1 MLRTENSS
9 TILITL
15 TTQRSGHWCTII
27 QYQIELIEDIKVIYN
42 NKNVTIYEYDE
53 KNTIRSNSHNQDKY
67 QHN

>member
-42 NKNVTIYEYDE
+42 NKNVTIYEYD
-53 KNTIRSNSHNQDKY
+53 
-67 QHN
+67 